1 MLRLSIAFFKGANFF
16 KAILSRTIQTLGHS
30 LKLSFQAL
38 DLVLRVEAQGLMG
51 LHNLFDLSLILRFH
65 SLHDCILVALRLLLI
80 VIATLLKLFKSY
92 FKLALGLEQVSL
104 IVVLLSLK
112 EHNFAFPKS
121 LIAVIVALK
130 ILELSLC
137 LLQLGLHL
145 CQIFC
150 LH

>member
-1 MLRLSIAFFKGANFF
+1 MKF
-16 KAILSRTIQTLGHS
+16 
-30 LKLSFQAL
+30 SFQAL
-38 DLVLRVEAQGLMG
+38 DLVLRVETQGLVS

-65 SLHDCILVALRLLLI
+65 CLHDCILVALRFLLV
-80 VIATLLKLFKSY
+80 VISTLLKLLKCH

-104 IVVLLSLK
+104 IVVLLSLE

-121 LIAVIVALK
+121 LVAVIVALK